1 MTLDATTK
9 GALEQI
15 VDNAVLAIPNTSI
28 LQKIEWKSSMSHEW
42 KTMQSDL
49 IFQNPWIELYQ
60 G

>member
-15 VDNAVLAIPNTSI
+15 VDNAVLATST
-28 LQKIEWKSSMSHEW
+28 LQKIEWNSSMSHEW
-42 KTMQSDL
+42 KTIQSGL

>member
-15 VDNAVLAIPNTSI
+15 VDNAVLATSI
-28 LQKIEWKSSMSHEW
+28 LQKIEWNSSMSHEW